1 MTKSYSVLALA
12 LLACTEAPLTSDE
25 IGQMEQSLCSN
36 VDGVPS
42 AMAALAVATAT
53 ELKRWEPTTDF
64 QMKDGFLALTRAGKR
79 QCDDGR
85 CWNTQTLLDLQRAPA
100 GAVQLGGVDLDAESY
115 RTELKAN
122 FRAQQRCESTHGDNC
137 SAERHELTLESSA
150 SGACDTVFTFH
161 ATAPTGSA
169 LRDPSKLKNQLIYA
183 GYPEN
188 EYLSFASTSSTV
200 SIDPTYGLNDSGTT
214 GTGSCTAACVK
225 VSSTNIAGDCCSC
238 NGVTHSYVRS
248 AFSSTLYICMLR
260 AARAARLT
268 ASVPS
273 QWRSRP

>member
-1 MTKSYSVLALA
+1 MTKLYSVFALT

-25 IGQMEQSLCSN
+25 VGQMEQSLCSN

-42 AMAALAVATAT
+42 ALAALAVATAT

-79 QCDDGR
+79 QCSDGR

-100 GAVQLGGVDLDAESY
+100 GAVQLGSVALDPNSY
-115 RTELKAN
+115 RAELEQN
-122 FRAQQRCESTHGDNC
+122 FRQQQRCESTRGDGC

-161 ATAPTGSA
+161 AAAPNGSA
-169 LRDPSKLKNQLIYA
+169 LKSPSKLATQLIYA

-200 SIDPTYGLNDSGTT
+200 SIDPTYGLNDDGTT
-214 GTGSCTAACVK
+214 QTGSCTAACVK
-225 VSSTNIAGDCCSC
+225 VSSTNLTGDCCSC
-238 NGVTHSYVRS
+238 NGATHTYVRS
-248 AFSSTLYICMLR
+248 IFSASFYICM
-260 AARAARLT
+260 
-268 ASVPS
+268 
-273 QWRSRP
+273 